1 MEEKNLVVCDKD
13 SRYANGLAENIS
25 ERKELA
31 LHVYVCTG
39 MSRAGKF
46 MEERPPDI
54 FIVDESFSQKERQAM
69 QASQVFVLTK
79 DGCKDLAENEKEIF
93 KFQSADKILG
103 DVFETYYNRTNS
115 SILKTIKKPKQRLIA
130 VYSPIHRIGKTTFA
144 LSLGEELAKSEKV
157 LYLNLEAFP
166 DVNNRLPKVE
176 GKNLGDLLYY
186 MRQDV
191 QDVAMRLISMIEK
204 RGELDVLPPILNHS
218 DLRGVTSED
227 WKALIEQVLN
237 DTAYETVILDL
248 SDGIQGFFQ
257 LLDGCDQIYMPILED
272 EISRAKVKQF
282 EYNLRLHQLMDMKD
296 KIRAFLAAE
305 DMKACAVQWI
315 KEEK

>member
-1 MEEKNLVVCDKD
+1 MEEKNLVVCDRD

-39 MSRAGKF
+39 MSGAGNF
-46 MEERPPDI
+46 MEGKKTDI
-54 FIVDESFSQKERQAM
+54 FIVDESFPQKERQEM
-69 QASQVFVLTK
+69 QASQIFVLTK
-79 DGCKDLAENEKEIF
+79 DGCKDLGENEKAIF

-115 SILKTIKKPKQRLIA
+115 SILKDVKKSKQRVIA
-130 VYSPIHRIGKTTFA
+130 VYSPIYRIGKTTFA
-144 LSLGEELAKSEKV
+144 LSLGEEIAKTEKV

-166 DVNNRLPKVE
+166 DVNSRLPKVE

-191 QDVAMRLISMIEK
+191 QDVAMRVVGMIEK
-204 RGELDVLPPILNHS
+204 RGEMDVLPPILNYS
-218 DLRGVTSED
+218 DLKGVAYED
-227 WKALIEQVLN
+227 WKALIEQVLH

-257 LLDGCDQIYMPILED
+257 VLNLCDLIYMPVLED
-272 EISRAKVKQF
+272 EISQAKVRQF
-282 EYNLRLHQLMDMKD
+282 EYNLSLHQMTDIKD
-296 KIRAFLAAE
+296 RIRTFLVAE
-305 DMKACAVQWI
+305 DMKSCAIQLV